1 MNDIANKAL
10 EMAQKAGAQQAACGI
25 SQAREVQVE
34 WRDGQLQK
42 MSDATTR
49 SLGLQLYV
57 DGRYSSVSTSDL
69 RPAALERFIGDT
81 VAMTRLIT
89 PDPFRTLPDTELYAG
104 QSSADL
110 ELFDPETEMLTPE
123 DRLLRVQALEAGAR
137 ESKAEIIS
145 VTTAFSDST
154 SRSYRVHSN
163 GFCGEKRQSS
173 AFISAEVTMQDKDGR
188 RPEES
193 DYAGSRFLRALPD
206 PVGIGRSATQ
216 RALSRLGAHKLASMT
231 VPIVLDNRASL
242 RFLSYFLGPLSAAQV
257 QQKRS
262 YFEGRIGEKVA
273 HELLTLTDDPLLP
286 RGFGSRV
293 FDGEGIAAKKLPILD
308 HGVVKNLYVDT
319 YYGKKLKMRPT
330 TGGMSNLVVGLGDQ
344 DQAALLRSVGEGILI
359 TGFLG
364 GNSNG
369 TTGDFSLGI
378 FGHRISHGQRAEP
391 IAEMNIS
398 GNHLETWKHLAALG
412 NDPYPYSSMRAP
424 TLVFE
429 AMPVAGK

>member
-1 MNDIANKAL
+1 MNDIAEKAL
-10 EMAQKAGAQQAACGI
+10 ALAKTAGAQQAAAGV
-25 SQAREVQVE
+25 SQAREVSVE
-34 WRDGQLQK
+34 WRDGQMQK
-42 MSDATTR
+42 MADATTR

-57 DGRYSSVSTSDL
+57 DGRYSAVSTSDL
-69 RPAALERFIGDT
+69 RPAALERFIGEA

-104 QSSADL
+104 QSKIDL
-110 ELFDPETEMLTPE
+110 ELFDPHTETLTPE
-123 DRLLRVQALEAGAR
+123 SRLQRVQALEAGAR
-137 ESKAEIIS
+137 ESGAEIIS
-145 VTTAFSDST
+145 VTTAFSDSS

-163 GFCGEKRQSS
+163 GFSGEKRQSS
-173 AFISAEVTMQDKDGR
+173 AFISAEVVMKDKDGR

-193 DYAGSRFLRALPD
+193 DYAGSRFLNTLPD
-206 PVGIGRSATQ
+206 PLTIGRSATQ
-216 RALSRLGAHKLASMT
+216 RALSRLGAQKLESMT
-231 VPIVLDNRASL
+231 VPIVLDNRAAL

-262 YFEGRIGEKVA
+262 YYEGRLNQKVA
-273 HELLTLTDDPLLP
+273 HELLTLTDDPLIP
-286 RGFGSRV
+286 RGFGSRTY
-293 FDGEGIAAKKLPILD
+293 DGEGIAAKKLPIFEQ
-308 HGVVKNLYVDT
+308 GVVKNLYVDT

-330 TGGMSNLVVGLGDQ
+330 TGGMSNLIVGLGTE
-344 DQAALLRSVGEGILI
+344 DQATLLRNVGEGILI

-364 GNSNG
+364 GNSNS

-378 FGHRISHGQRAEP
+378 FGHRIRKGERAEP

-398 GNHLETWKHLAALG
+398 GNHLETWQHLQALG

-424 TLVFE
+424 SLVFE